1 MPAYRKVLPQLA
13 GGPFLTDAGLETDL
27 IFNHGIEIPEFASH
41 TLLGDPA
48 GRAAMTH
55 YFRGFL
61 ELARL
66 TRSGFILD
74 CVTWKAHSHW
84 AADLGVG
91 PDELRR
97 ANEEAVR
104 FAVELREQYADGELP
119 VVINAVIG
127 PKGDAYAPDGQISAA
142 EAEDYH
148 AEQLG
153 WLAATGVDMVSALTH
168 TQSSEAIGIAR
179 AASKA
184 GLPIVVSFTV
194 ETDGCLPTGESLKSA
209 IETVDASTGSIPA
222 YYMINCAHP
231 DHFADVLMDEP
242 WLRRIRGLRC
252 NASRKSHA
260 ELDESEHLDCG
271 DPLELGEQ
279 YRTLVSQMP
288 WINVLGGCCGSD
300 LRHVTAIVDAL
311 SQEGA
316 QHGDPRWR
324 QRAIAETAEA
334 AGARG

>member
-1 MPAYRKVLPQLA
+1 MPAYRQTLPQLD

-27 IFNHGIEIPEFASH
+27 IFNHGIEIPEFAAH
-41 TLLGDPA
+41 TLLGDPT

-74 CVTWKAHSHW
+74 CATWKAHSHW
-84 AADLGVG
+84 AADLGAS
-91 PDELRR
+91 PEELRQ
-97 ANEEAVR
+97 ANREAVS
-104 FAVELREQYADGELP
+104 FAVELRDRYGQRNMP
-119 VVINAVIG
+119 IVISAQIG

-148 AEQLG
+148 AEQLH
-153 WLAATGVDMVSALTH
+153 WLAATEVDMVSAMTH

-179 AASKA
+179 AAKTA
-184 GLPIVVSFTV
+184 GLPVVISFTL
-194 ETDGCLPTGESLKSA
+194 ETDGHLPTGESLKSA
-209 IETVDASTGSIPA
+209 IETVDATTGNIPA

-231 DHFADVLMDEP
+231 DHFADVLIDEP

-279 YRTLVSQMP
+279 YHALVSQMP

-300 LRHVTAIVDAL
+300 LRHVTAIVDAV
-311 SQEGA
+311 SRKDT
-316 QHGDPRWR
+316 QHDRPRWQ
-324 QRAIAETAEA
+324 QRVAAETAW
-334 AGARG
+334 ARS

>member
-1 MPAYRKVLPQLA
+1 MSEFRNMLPQLD

-27 IFNHGIEIPEFASH
+27 IFNHGIEIPEFAAH
-41 TLLGDPA
+41 TLLDDPA

-74 CVTWKAHSHW
+74 CATWKAHRHW

-91 PDELRR
+91 PEGLRR

-104 FAVELREQYADGELP
+104 FAVELRHQYAQRNMP
-119 VVINAVIG
+119 VVISAQIG
-127 PKGDAYAPDGQISAA
+127 PKGDAYAPDGKISAA

-148 AEQLG
+148 AEQLH
-153 WLAATGVDMVSALTH
+153 WLAATEVDMVSAMTH

-179 AASKA
+179 AAKAA
-184 GLPIVVSFTV
+184 GLPIVISFTV
-194 ETDGCLPTGESLKSA
+194 ETDGHLPTGESLKSA
-209 IETVDASTGSIPA
+209 IETVDATTGSIPA

-231 DHFADVLMDEP
+231 DHFADVLIDEP

-279 YRTLVSQMP
+279 YRMLISQMP

-300 LRHVTAIVDAL
+300 LRHVTAIVDAV
-311 SQEGA
+311 SEECANSGGQ
-316 QHGDPRWR
+316 RWR
-324 QRAIAETAEA
+324 QRAIAA
-334 AGARG
+334 AG